1 MEGISVRAI
10 VSNPG
15 CVIKMFPVQVSYY
28 LTVNS
33 NSDKNGLFFIF
44 WACRTKIVLQH
55 LPRSVM

>member
-15 CVIKMFPVQVSYY
+15 SVIKMFPVQVSYY

-33 NSDKNGLFFIF
+33 DNDEKYNIF
-44 WACRTKIVLQH
+44 
-55 LPRSVM
+55 PFMGMSY